1 MTSDRK
7 NYFRMIRVPVQPT
20 LKGINIAFILIFA
33 SQTWKIW
40 WAFNGSSDKTDFSFL
55 TNTDFIFRR
64 EFSGIIKSFRN
75 TLKNYSGVWLIAFE
89 DFQDLFEIWNFS
101 LFFFFLM
108 KKVTFC
114 SWYRY
119 IPLRRNLNRRI
130 IKLAKLV

>member
-75 TLKNYSGVWLIAFE
+75 TLKNYSGV
-89 DFQDLFEIWNFS
+89 
-101 LFFFFLM
+101 
-108 KKVTFC
+108 
-114 SWYRY
+114 
-119 IPLRRNLNRRI
+119 
-130 IKLAKLV
+130 